1 MVNWSSSKRILPIR
15 IRLAVKIDNLT
26 NFSKDKIYVDLNSTK
41 NSLIQFNRVNNL
53 IGKGFS
59 CRENRYR
66 IKTGLTRLCL
76 KFKGKVAI
84 GKARYLL
91 NIVYYT
97 LRCSNHLFSVFKL
110 LIKVD
115 I

>member
-1 MVNWSSSKRILPIR
+1 
-15 IRLAVKIDNLT
+15 
-26 NFSKDKIYVDLNSTK
+26 
-41 NSLIQFNRVNNL
+41 
-53 IGKGFS
+53 
-59 CRENRYR
+59 
-66 IKTGLTRLCL
+66 
-76 KFKGKVAI
+76 
-84 GKARYLL
+84 LL